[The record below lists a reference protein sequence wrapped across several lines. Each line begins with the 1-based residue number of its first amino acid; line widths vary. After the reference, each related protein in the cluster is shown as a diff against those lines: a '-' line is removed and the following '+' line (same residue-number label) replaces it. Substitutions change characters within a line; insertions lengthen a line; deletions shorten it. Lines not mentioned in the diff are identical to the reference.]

1 MQLPND
7 LTVPVSDLVVED
19 WLKRNRPQPVKEQ
32 PVPLYLPLPSQEQK
46 QPKEDQ
52 ERRYPL

>member
-1 MQLPND
+1 MLLPND

-19 WLKRNRPQPVKEQ
+19 WLKRNRPQPEEAR
-32 PVPLYLPLPSQEQK
+32 PVELTLPLPSQEQK